1 MWRSL
6 VARVLWEHDVAGSNP
21 VIPTSNKD
29 CYEPYVQGDTPVKS
43 SVEQLTSTRVKLTVE
58 VPFDE
63 LKDEFDKAYATIANQ
78 VNIPGFRKGHAPAK
92 VLESHVGRG
101 AILETVFNDMLPSR
115 YEEACNENNV
125 YPLGSPD
132 IDLTKIDDPNSFEF
146 TAEVDC
152 RPEIKLPK
160 FEDMEVEVEPR
171 KAIDEV
177 AAQGLADLQERF
189 AVLKGVE
196 RPVEEKDF
204 VSIDLDATIDGEPVP
219 EASTKGLS
227 HQVGKG
233 DLIEGLDDT
242 LVGMKEGETREFKSK
257 LMAGESAGEEADV
270 SVTVTKVQ
278 EQELPEL
285 DDDFA
290 QMASEFDTIDEL
302 KDDMQ
307 RRAEAAAQSEQASN
321 IRDAVLKHLTDTI
334 EFDVPEGIVE
344 EQAQARINQVMSQ
357 FGNDE
362 NMLKTIL
369 ESQNSSLEQFYEEA
383 KEGAL
388 TGVRSQLL
396 LDVIAEERGIEI
408 SQNDLTEAVVAQAQ
422 QYNMDPEQ
430 FVKLVQQQ
438 GQLSNLFT
446 DVRRNKALF
455 AVIRDFTAKDT
466 DGKVIDDLG
475 AFFDDLPDAPA
486 AEATE

>member
-1 MWRSL
+1 M
-6 VARVLWEHDVAGSNP
+6 
-21 VIPTSNKD
+21 
-29 CYEPYVQGDTPVKS
+29 KS
-43 SVEQLTSTRVKLTVE
+43 TVEQLTSTRVKLTVE
-58 VPFDE
+58 VPFEE
-63 LKDEFDKAYATIANQ
+63 LKDEFDKAYSTIANQ

-92 VLESHVGRG
+92 VVESHVGRG
-101 AILETVFNDMLPSR
+101 PILEQVFNDMLPAR
-115 YEEACNENNV
+115 YEEACNVNDV
-125 YPLGSPD
+125 HPLGSPD

-152 RPEIKLPK
+152 RPEIKLPD
-160 FEDMEVEVEPR
+160 FSGMEVEVEPR
-171 KAIDEV
+171 KSIDEV
-177 AAQGLADLQERF
+177 AAQGLDDLRERF
-189 AVLKGVE
+189 AVLKGVD
-196 RPVEEKDF
+196 RPVAEKDF
-204 VSIDLDATIDGEPVP
+204 VSIDLDANIDGEPVP

-233 DLIEGLDDT
+233 DLIEGLEEA

-257 LMAGESAGEEADV
+257 LMAGEFAGKEADV

-290 QMASEFDTIDEL
+290 QMASEFDTMEEL
-302 KDDMQ
+302 NEDMQ
-307 RRAEAAAQSEQASN
+307 RRAEAAAQSEQATY
-321 IRDAVLKHLTDTI
+321 IRDAVLKQLLDSV
-334 EFDVPEGIVE
+334 EFDVPKGIVE
-344 EQAQARINQVMSQ
+344 EQAQAQINQILSQ

-369 ESQNSSLEQFYEEA
+369 ESQDSSLEKFYEEA
-383 KEGAL
+383 KEKAAE
-388 TGVRSQLL
+388 GVRSQLL
-396 LDVIAEERGIEI
+396 LDVIAEERNVEI

-422 QYNMDPEQ
+422 QYNMEPDQ

-455 AVIRDFTAKDT
+455 AAIREFTAKDT

-475 AFFDDLPDAPA
+475 AFFDDLPEAPA
-486 AEATE
+486 AEEPTE

>member
-1 MWRSL
+1 
-6 VARVLWEHDVAGSNP
+6 
-21 VIPTSNKD
+21 
-29 CYEPYVQGDTPVKS
+29 VKS

-63 LKDEFDKAYATIANQ
+63 LKDEFDKAYDTIANQ

-125 YPLGSPD
+125 HPLGSPD
-132 IDLTKIDDPNSFEF
+132 VDLTEINDPESFVF

-160 FEDMEVEVEPR
+160 IEGMEVEVEPR
-171 KAIDEV
+171 KSIDE
-177 AAQGLADLQERF
+177 AAEQGMADLQERF
-189 AVLKGVE
+189 AVLKGVD
-196 RPVEEKDF
+196 RPVEEDDF

-227 HQVGKG
+227 HKVGSG
-233 DLIEGLDDT
+233 ELIDGLEEA

-270 SVTVTKVQ
+270 SVTVTKIQ

-290 QMASEFDTIDEL
+290 QMASEFDTIEEL
-302 KDDMQ
+302 KDDLQ
-307 RRAEAAAQSEQASN
+307 RRAEAATQSEQASA

-344 EQAQARINQVMSQ
+344 EQTQARINQVLSQ

-383 KEGAL
+383 KEGAVE
-388 TGVRSQLL
+388 GVRSQLL
-396 LDVIAEERGIEI
+396 LDVIAEEREIEI

-422 QYNMDPEQ
+422 QYNMEPDQ

-455 AVIRDFTAKDT
+455 SVIRDFTAKDT
-466 DGKVIDDLG
+466 NGKVIDDLG
-475 AFFDDLPDAPA
+475 AFFEDLPDAPA
-486 AEATE
+486 AEEATE